1 MRKTRF
7 TATLLAS
14 TIVLVACGGGG
25 DEGAPAT
32 GTGTTPEKI
41 PASVLVHRPGMVDLD
56 PDSVHALTWPGPD
69 PAEFLGPDPPS
80 GEKGELTGEDAE
92 AVYRAA
98 LDHPDA
104 LLTDGQDPG
113 DLDAAL
119 WRVDRDVQWLVVEP
133 VW

>member
-14 TIVLVACGGGG
+14 TIVLVACGG
-25 DEGAPAT
+25 DDVPAT
-32 GTGTTPEKI
+32 DTGTPPEGI
-41 PASVLVHRPGMVDLD
+41 PASVIVYRPGMVDLD
-56 PDSVHALTWPGPD
+56 PDSVHAPDWPGPD
-69 PAEFLGPDPPS
+69 PAEFLGPDPSS

-92 AVYRAA
+92 AVYRAT

-104 LLTDGQDPG
+104 LLTDGQGPG

-119 WRVDRDVQWLVVEP
+119 WRVDWDVQRLVVEP